1 MTQNSF
7 HTIQGHIIKTNFGSI
22 MEYISLGTK
31 FQVAGAGL
39 RSGGKKS
46 KLL

>member
-1 MTQNSF
+1 MTHNSF
-7 HTIQGHIIKTNFGSI
+7 HTIQGHIIKTNFGS
-22 MEYISLGTK
+22 MEYISLGTT

-39 RSGGKKS
+39 RGGKKS